1 MFPALLYLQLTSL
14 KNRTVMRFK
23 RLKQPKYLIGAIVGG
38 LYFYFY
44 FFRWMFQGHVRHG
57 PGNEPLYIIDPAL
70 TLSFGALMVGLMM
83 LLAWV
88 VPRKRAALTFTEAE
102 IAFLFPAPVSRRT
115 LIHFKLLKSQFTILF
130 ISLFFTLI
138 FRRTGANIWIRAAGW
153 WLVLMTLNL
162 HYIGA
167 SFAVTRLMDRGITTW
182 KRRVGI
188 LLLLLAAAIGVTV
201 WAARSLPPL
210 TPNEL
215 GNPSALMDYAKDVLV
230 SGPVPYLL
238 SPFLLLVRP
247 YRAAGGVE
255 FLHALWP
262 AVLLLAVH
270 YWWVV
275 RSDVAFEEA
284 SVEASQKLAER
295 VAHIRA
301 GKSAHTAGLKLK
313 GRRPPFNLAPS
324 GFQPVALLWKNLLSA
339 GQGFSKRVWFILIW
353 LAIVMVFAMRGLAG
367 NGDSLLPVVGGAA
380 AMVGV
385 WVILIGPQMVR
396 QDLRQDIPLADLLKL
411 YPLRGWQVV
420 LGENPRARSHSHLHR
435 MGAVDPGGGAVVAGP
450 TERPGAWTRLR
461 RRVGCG
467 GGVAHAEPDLPADP
481 QRGGGAVPR
490 LVPDRQG
497 RSARHRG
504 DRSAAGFCHRAVPGV
519 CHLVAAGGGGV
530 QRGILRDQISD
541 RWDVAGHTGGIRG
554 RGGGAGCGGWVRH
567 PVAGLA
573 LRTVR
578 RVGRTDVMR
587 AACCV
592 KY

>member
-1 MFPALLYLQLTSL
+1 MLYLQFTSL
-14 KNRTVMRFK
+14 KNRLVMRFK

-44 FFRWMFQGHVRHG
+44 FFRWMFQGSGRPG
-57 PGNEPLYIIDPAL
+57 PGNGSLYIVDPAL
-70 TLSFGALMVGLMM
+70 TLSFGALMLGVLV
-83 LLAWV
+83 LVAWV

-102 IAFLFPAPVSRRT
+102 IAFLFPAPVNRQT

-138 FRRTGANIWIRAAGW
+138 FRRTGGSFWIRGAGW

-167 SFAVTRLMDRGITTW
+167 SFTVTMLMDRGITTW

-188 LLLLLAAAIGVTV
+188 LVLVLAAAIGVMV
-201 WAARSLPPL
+201 WAAQSLPPL
-210 TPNEL
+210 TPNQM
-215 GNPSALMDYAKDVLV
+215 GNPAALMDYAKDVLV

-247 YRAAGGVE
+247 YQAADAVE
-255 FLHALWP
+255 FLHAVWP
-262 AVLLLAVH
+262 ALLLLAVH

-313 GRRPPFNLAPS
+313 GRRPPFNLAATGS
-324 GFQPVALLWKNLLSA
+324 QPMALLWKNLLSA

-367 NGDSLLPVVGGAA
+367 SGAPLLPVVGGAA
-380 AMVGV
+380 AMVGT
-385 WVILIGPQMVR
+385 WVILIGPQVVR

-420 LGENPRARSHSHLHR
+420 LGEILAPTVILTCIQWVLLIIAVGLLSQVHEKGMNTGLVYAIGL
-435 MGAVDPGGGAVVAGP
+435 GAAVVLPMLNLISLLIPNAAVLLF
-450 TERPGAWTRLR
+450 PGWFQTGKDAPHGIEATGQRLIFAI
-461 RRVGCG
+461 GQFL
-467 GGVAHAEPDLPADP
+467 AFAISLAPAA
-481 QRGGGAVPR
+481 AV
-490 LVPDRQG
+490 
-497 RSARHRG
+497 
-504 DRSAAGFCHRAVPGV
+504 FAVIFLLIKFATNGM
-519 CHLVAAGGGGV
+519 LVAIPVASVAATLVLAVEAGL
-530 QRGILRDQISD
+530 GILWLGWLFERF
-541 RWDVAGHTGGIRG
+541 DVA
-554 RGGGAGCGGWVRH
+554 AEQ
-567 PVAGLA
+567 A
-573 LRTVR
+573 
-578 RVGRTDVMR
+578 
-587 AACCV
+587 
-592 KY
+592 

>member
-313 GRRPPFNLAPS
+313 GLRPPFNLAPS

-420 LGENPRARSHSHLHR
+420 LGEILAPAVILTCIEWVLLILAVGLLSQVQQKDLGPGLVYAVGL
-435 MGAVDPGGGAVVAGP
+435 GAAVVLP
-450 TERPGAWTRLR
+450 TLNLISLLIPNAAVVLFPGWFQTGKDAPHGIEATGQRL
-461 RRVGCG
+461 VFAIGQFL
-467 GGVAHAEPDLPADP
+467 AFAISLLPAAVAFSVVFFVIKLAT
-481 QRGGGAVPR
+481 GGMLLAIPVASVAAAVV
-490 LVPDRQG
+490 L
-497 RSARHRG
+497 A
-504 DRSAAGFCHRAVPGV
+504 AEAGF
-519 CHLVAAGGGGV
+519 
-530 QRGILRDQISD
+530 GILWLGWLFERF
-541 RWDVAGHTGGIRG
+541 DVSAEQT
-554 RGGGAGCGGWVRH
+554 
-567 PVAGLA
+567 
-573 LRTVR
+573 
-578 RVGRTDVMR
+578 
-587 AACCV
+587 
-592 KY
+592 